1 MPTKKEKSE
10 VPAKKTVAKKT
21 TKSAAEKAPKKTAS
35 KKTACKKAT
44 AEKKAPAKKTAAK
57 KAPAKKTVSRAKK
70 AAPVPAE
77 KIGHGMDLV
86 RRCVAALED
95 KKAVNIEVIRVGEQS
110 SVTDFYILA
119 TGTSDPH
126 LRSIRIELEKV
137 IDAVVP
143 EGTVRIQ
150 NEPHSGW
157 CVVDAFDVVVHVFAA
172 DMRSLYNLEE
182 LYASGEK
189 ISLDK

>member
-1 MPTKKEKSE
+1 MPTKKEKDA
-10 VPAKKTVAKKT
+10 VPAKKATKRTT
-21 TKSAAEKAPKKTAS
+21 TKKSPAKPAS
-35 KKTACKKAT
+35 KKTTSAKKAN
-44 AEKKAPAKKTAAK
+44 APKAPAKKTS
-57 KAPAKKTVSRAKK
+57 SRAKK
-70 AAPVPAE
+70 VASPE
-77 KIGHGMDLV
+77 KVGHGMDLV

-95 KKAVNIEVIRVGEQS
+95 KKAVNIEVIRVGETS
-110 SVTDFYILA
+110 SITDFYILA

-143 EGTVRIQ
+143 EGAVRIQ

-172 DMRSLYNLEE
+172 EQRSLYNLEE

-189 ISLDK
+189 IRIDRE

>member
-1 MPTKKEKSE
+1 MPTKKEKSD
-10 VPAKKTVAKKT
+10 VPAKKTTAKKAVKKTTTEKKVAKKESVAKSATQKAGT
-21 TKSAAEKAPKKTAS
+21 TKKVS
-35 KKTACKKAT
+35 
-44 AEKKAPAKKTAAK
+44 AK
-57 KAPAKKTVSRAKK
+57 KAPAKKTGSRAKK
-70 AAPVPAE
+70 FVQPAE
-77 KIGHGMDLV
+77 KPGHGMDLV

-95 KKAVNIEVIRVGEQS
+95 KKAVNIEVIRVAEQS

-126 LRSIRIELEKV
+126 LRSIRIELEKI

-143 EGTVRIQ
+143 AGTVRIQ
-150 NEPHSGW
+150 NEPNSGW

-189 ISLDK
+189 ISLK

>member
-1 MPTKKEKSE
+1 MPTKKEKSDA
-10 VPAKKTVAKKT
+10 PAKKATAPKTAQKASAKKT
-21 TKSAAEKAPKKTAS
+21 TKTAPKKPAS
-35 KKTACKKAT
+35 KKTATEKKVPAKKAT
-44 AEKKAPAKKTAAK
+44 SRTKKSA
-57 KAPAKKTVSRAKK
+57 
-70 AAPVPAE
+70 PAE

-86 RRCVAALED
+86 RRCVNALQD
-95 KKAVNIEVIRVGEQS
+95 KKAVNIEVIRVGENS

-143 EGTVRIQ
+143 EGNVRIQ

-172 DMRSLYNLEE
+172 EQRSLYNLEE

-189 ISLDK
+189 IQID

>member
-1 MPTKKEKSE
+1 MPTKTEKAS
-10 VPAKKTVAKKT
+10 ATTKKCSAKKT
-21 TKSAAEKAPKKTAS
+21 TKKAAEPKAKTA
-35 KKTACKKAT
+35 T
-44 AEKKAPAKKTAAK
+44 KKAPAKKASAASTK
-57 KAPAKKTVSRAKK
+57 KLATKKTGTAEKKPSRAKK
-70 AAPVPAE
+70 APTE

-86 RRCVAALED
+86 RRCVEALED

-143 EGTVRIQ
+143 AGTVRIQ
-150 NEPHSGW
+150 NEPNSGW
-157 CVVDAFDVVVHVFAA
+157 CVVDAFDVVIHVFAA

-182 LYASGEK
+182 LYAAGEK
-189 ISLDK
+189 ITLK

>member
-1 MPTKKEKSE
+1 MPTKKEKPG
-10 VPAKKTVAKKT
+10 VPAKK
-21 TKSAAEKAPKKTAS
+21 AEKKTATARKTGKTAAAKTRS
-35 KKTACKKAT
+35 AKTEEKKKT
-44 AEKKAPAKKTAAK
+44 PAKKNA
-57 KAPAKKTVSRAKK
+57 SRAKK
-70 AAPVPAE
+70 VKTPTE
-77 KIGHGMDLV
+77 KTGHGMDLV
-86 RRCVAALED
+86 RRCVAALQD
-95 KKAVNIEVIRVGEQS
+95 KKAVNIEVIRVGESS

-157 CVVDAFDVVVHVFAA
+157 CVVDAFDVVIHVFAA
-172 DMRSLYNLEE
+172 EQRALYNLEE

-189 ISLDK
+189 ISID

>member
-1 MPTKKEKSE
+1 MPKKTESAAGKKAPATKR
-10 VPAKKTVAKKT
+10 VPAKKASAKTGTAK
-21 TKSAAEKAPKKTAS
+21 KKTAS
-35 KKTACKKAT
+35 GSAA
-44 AEKKAPAKKTAAK
+44 APKRAK
-57 KAPAKKTVSRAKK
+57 AKK
-70 AAPVPAE
+70 AAAPVE

-86 RRCVAALED
+86 LRCVAALEE
-95 KKAVNIEVIRVGEQS
+95 KKARDVEVIRVGESS
-110 SVTDFYILA
+110 SVTDYYVLA

-126 LRSIRIELEKV
+126 LRSIRIELEKA

-150 NEPHSGW
+150 NEPGSGW

-172 DMRSLYNLEE
+172 EQRARYNLEE

-189 ISLDK
+189 ISLE

>member
-1 MPTKKEKSE
+1 MPKKTESAAGKKAPATKR
-10 VPAKKTVAKKT
+10 VPAKTGTAK
-21 TKSAAEKAPKKTAS
+21 KKTAS
-35 KKTACKKAT
+35 GSAA
-44 AEKKAPAKKTAAK
+44 APKRAK
-57 KAPAKKTVSRAKK
+57 AKK
-70 AAPVPAE
+70 AAAPVE

-86 RRCVAALED
+86 LRCVAALEE
-95 KKAVNIEVIRVGEQS
+95 KKARDVEVIRVGESS
-110 SVTDFYILA
+110 SVTDYYVLA

-126 LRSIRIELEKV
+126 LRSIRIELEKA

-150 NEPHSGW
+150 NEPGSGW

-172 DMRSLYNLEE
+172 EQRARYNLEE

-189 ISLDK
+189 ISLE

>member
-1 MPTKKEKSE
+1 MPKKTESAAGKKAPATKR
-10 VPAKKTVAKKT
+10 VPAKKASAKT
-21 TKSAAEKAPKKTAS
+21 GTATKKTAS
-35 KKTACKKAT
+35 GSAA
-44 AEKKAPAKKTAAK
+44 APK
-57 KAPAKKTVSRAKK
+57 RAKK
-70 AAPVPAE
+70 PAAAATRAKTKKAAAPVE

-86 RRCVAALED
+86 RRCVAALEE
-95 KKAVNIEVIRVGEQS
+95 KKARDVEVIRVGESS
-110 SVTDFYILA
+110 SVTDYYVLA

-126 LRSIRIELEKV
+126 LRSIRIELEKA

-150 NEPHSGW
+150 NEPGSGW

-172 DMRSLYNLEE
+172 EQRARYNLEE

-189 ISLDK
+189 ISLE

>member
-1 MPTKKEKSE
+1 MPTKKEKSDT
-10 VPAKKTVAKKT
+10 PAKKTAAKKT
-21 TKSAAEKAPKKTAS
+21 AKPAAEKTPKKAVTKKLAG
-35 KKTACKKAT
+35 KTAA

-70 AAPVPAE
+70 AVPAE

-189 ISLDK
+189 ISL

>member
-1 MPTKKEKSE
+1 MPKKTESAAGKKAPATKR
-10 VPAKKTVAKKT
+10 VPAKKASAKTGTAK
-21 TKSAAEKAPKKTAS
+21 KKTAS
-35 KKTACKKAT
+35 GSAA
-44 AEKKAPAKKTAAK
+44 APKRAK
-57 KAPAKKTVSRAKK
+57 AKK
-70 AAPVPAE
+70 AAAPVE

-86 RRCVAALED
+86 RRCVAALEE
-95 KKAVNIEVIRVGEQS
+95 KKARDVEVIRVGESS
-110 SVTDFYILA
+110 SVTDYYVLA

-126 LRSIRIELEKV
+126 LRSIRIELEKA

-150 NEPHSGW
+150 NEPGSGW

-172 DMRSLYNLEE
+172 EQRARYNLEE

-189 ISLDK
+189 ISLE

>member
-1 MPTKKEKSE
+1 MPKKNESAAGKK
-10 VPAKKTVAKKT
+10 VPATKRVPSKKASAKTGTAKK
-21 TKSAAEKAPKKTAS
+21 KPAAAESAVAAKR
-35 KKTACKKAT
+35 
-44 AEKKAPAKKTAAK
+44 AKKPAGTVRAK
-57 KAPAKKTVSRAKK
+57 AKK
-70 AAPVPAE
+70 AAAPVE

-86 RRCVAALED
+86 RRCVAALEE
-95 KKAVNIEVIRVGEQS
+95 KKARDVEVIRVGESS
-110 SVTDFYILA
+110 SVTDYYVLA

-126 LRSIRIELEKV
+126 LRSIRIELEKA

-150 NEPHSGW
+150 NEPGSGW

-172 DMRSLYNLEE
+172 EQRARYNLEE

-189 ISLDK
+189 ISLE

>member
-1 MPTKKEKSE
+1 MPTKKEKSD
-10 VPAKKTVAKKT
+10 VPAKKTVKKAASGKT
-21 TKSAAEKAPKKTAS
+21 SAKTA
-35 KKTACKKAT
+35 TKKAT
-44 AEKKAPAKKTAAK
+44 PEKKTPARKSPAKKVASRT
-57 KAPAKKTVSRAKK
+57 KKTSS
-70 AAPVPAE
+70 APTE
-77 KIGHGMDLV
+77 KTGHGMDLV
-86 RRCVAALED
+86 RRCVGALQD

-157 CVVDAFDVVVHVFAA
+157 CVVDAFDVVIHVFAA
-172 DMRSLYNLEE
+172 EQRALYNLEE

-189 ISLDK
+189 IQIDQE

>member
-1 MPTKKEKSE
+1 MPTKKEKSDA
-10 VPAKKTVAKKT
+10 PAKNTVAKKT
-21 TKSAAEKAPKKTAS
+21 KKTAAEKAPKKTVA
-35 KKTACKKAT
+35 KKTAGKKPA
-44 AEKKAPAKKTAAK
+44 AKKTPAKKTA
-57 KAPAKKTVSRAKK
+57 SRTKK
-70 AAPVPAE
+70 AASTE
-77 KIGHGMDLV
+77 KVGHGMDLV
-86 RRCVAALED
+86 RRCVTALQD
-95 KKAVNIEVIRVGEQS
+95 KKAVNIEVIRVGENS

-157 CVVDAFDVVVHVFAA
+157 CVVDAFDVVVHIFDAEQ
-172 DMRSLYNLEE
+172 RSLYNLEE

-189 ISLDK
+189 IQIDA

>member
-1 MPTKKEKSE
+1 MPTKKEKSDVTE
-10 VPAKKTVAKKT
+10 KKVPAKKAVKKTVTKKATEKSAAKKT
-21 TKSAAEKAPKKTAS
+21 STT
-35 KKTACKKAT
+35 KKAT
-44 AEKKAPAKKTAAK
+44 TVKKASAGKTQTKKTTA
-57 KAPAKKTVSRAKK
+57 RAKK
-70 AAPVPAE
+70 SVSAE
-77 KIGHGMDLV
+77 KVGHGMDLV
-86 RRCVAALED
+86 RRCVTALQD
-95 KKAVNIEVIRVGEQS
+95 KKAVNIEVIRVGESS

-157 CVVDAFDVVVHVFAA
+157 CVVDAFDVVIHVFAA
-172 DMRSLYNLEE
+172 EQRSLYNLEE

-189 ISLDK
+189 IRIDA

>member
-1 MPTKKEKSE
+1 MPIKKEKSE
-10 VPAKKTVAKKT
+10 V
-21 TKSAAEKAPKKTAS
+21 AA
-35 KKTACKKAT
+35 KKAT
-44 AEKKAPAKKTAAK
+44 AKKAGKKSVTKKTTTGKSAVAKSATKRAGTAKKITEKKT
-57 KAPAKKTVSRAKK
+57 PAKKTVSRVKK
-70 AAPVPAE
+70 SVPAE
-77 KIGHGMDLV
+77 KPGHGMDLV

-95 KKAVNIEVIRVGEQS
+95 KKAVNIEVIRVAEQS

-143 EGTVRIQ
+143 AGTVRIQ
-150 NEPHSGW
+150 NEPNSGW

-189 ISLDK
+189 ISLK

>member
-10 VPAKKTVAKKT
+10 LPAKKT
-21 TKSAAEKAPKKTAS
+21 TKKTTAGKTVKKTVSKKSADKSAPKKAS
-35 KKTACKKAT
+35 AKKAT
-44 AEKKAPAKKTAAK
+44 AKKKAPVKKVVSRTKKTK
-57 KAPAKKTVSRAKK
+57 
-70 AAPVPAE
+70 PAE
-77 KIGHGMDLV
+77 KVGHGMDLV
-86 RRCVAALED
+86 RRCVAALQD
-95 KKAVNIEVIRVGEQS
+95 KKAVNIEVIRVGENS

-157 CVVDAFDVVVHVFAA
+157 CVVDAFDVVIHVFAA
-172 DMRSLYNLEE
+172 EQRSLYNLEE

-189 ISLDK
+189 IRID

>member
-1 MPTKKEKSE
+1 MPTKKEKTD
-10 VPAKKTVAKKT
+10 VPVKKT
-21 TKSAAEKAPKKTAS
+21 TAKKAVTKSATKKTAT
-35 KKTACKKAT
+35 KKSAVAKPATKKAGT
-44 AEKKAPAKKTAAK
+44 TKKISEKKAPAKKAC
-57 KAPAKKTVSRAKK
+57 SRAKK
-70 AAPVPAE
+70 SVPAE
-77 KIGHGMDLV
+77 KPGFGMDLV
-86 RRCVAALED
+86 RRCVVALED
-95 KKAVNIEVIRVGEQS
+95 KKAVNIEVIRVAEQS

-143 EGTVRIQ
+143 AGTVRIQ
-150 NEPHSGW
+150 NEPNSGW

-189 ISLDK
+189 ISLK